1 MPQPRDQCTC
11 AEYPV
16 HTMPF
21 LQDLTGVIHRLR
33 AVRAEARARAW
44 RARLGSGGRLG
55 LQAIRMVGSLQ
66 ALGSRTLT
74 RGPLGILTGISGQ
87 SGPTGTAEK
96 TSTTWSWEIVDLWL
110 ASWRSSLV
118 SITRNL

>member
-21 LQDLTGVIHRLR
+21 LQGLTGVICRLR

-44 RARLGSGGRLG
+44 RARLGGGGRLG

-74 RGPLGILTGISGQ
+74 R
-87 SGPTGTAEK
+87 GPTGTAEK